1 MIQAVINALLAD
13 STVTA
18 LVGDRIYPG
27 ILPQNPT
34 FPALVLNVV
43 SELDPVTHSGKS
55 GLSDG
60 QVQVDSFAADYLA
73 LDTLHR
79 TVKTALNGYS
89 VGNVQGIFLVRARDL
104 YDNEAIV
111 YRRTADYNVWSK

>member
-1 MIQAVINALLAD
+1 MIQAVINALLTD

-43 SELDPVTHSGKS
+43 SELDMVTHNGES

-60 QVQVDSFAADYLA
+60 QVQVDSFAGTYLA
-73 LDTLHR
+73 LNTLHR